1 MRPRLVGTGV
11 LGISLLLAAVACAG
25 PPAPP
30 AQTPT
35 APAVRQ
41 APSPTPP
48 PAAPAFDTDRVV
60 ATIRFLAGEIGSR
73 PAGSEASRRAAEY
86 LVGRLRAL
94 GYRAETQPFTFRDYV
109 DRGSE
114 LRVVGGRL
122 LTANTLR
129 DSPAG
134 SVRGPLAPAGLG
146 RPEEVAAADLRGK
159 IALVQRGAIT
169 FREKVRN
176 AAAAGAVGVIIYN
189 NQPGNF
195 RGTLG
200 EPGPVPA
207 VSVSQEDGTALAEQL
222 RNGRLEVELVVGAE
236 VREVADQNV
245 VAVRPGTSGR
255 VVIIGGHYDSV
266 PDGPGANDNA
276 SGTAISLELARLLAA
291 AGYPHEVRVIL
302 FGAEENGLIGSAEY
316 VRSLDGETRRRI
328 IAMLNLD
335 MVGVGERLRLGGS
348 PELVNL
354 AMELAGNLGLR
365 PERLPP
371 DQGGGSDHAN
381 FIRENIPALFFWRP
395 DDPAYHT
402 AGDRPENIE
411 PARVAEV
418 GRLALAVLEALS
430 RR

>member
-1 MRPRLVGTGV
+1 MGKGLLQTEV
-11 LGISLLLAAVACAG
+11 LAILLLAGVACAQ
-25 PPAPP
+25 PPLPA

-35 APAVRQ
+35 AAVGQ
-41 APSPTPP
+41 PPGPTP
-48 PAAPAFDTDRVV
+48 ASTIPAFDTDRVM
-60 ATIRFLAGEIGSR
+60 ATIRFLAGEIGTR
-73 PAGSEASRRAAEY
+73 PAGSEASRRAAEH
-86 LVGRLRAL
+86 LVAQLRVL
-94 GYRAETQPFTFRDYV
+94 GYRAETQPFTFREYV

-114 LRVVGGRL
+114 LRVVGGRPVS
-122 LTANTLR
+122 ANTLR

-134 SVRGPLAPAGLG
+134 SVRGLLAAAGLG
-146 RPEEVAAADLRGK
+146 RPEDVAAADLRGK
-159 IALVQRGAIT
+159 VALVQRGAIT

-176 AAAAGAVGVIIYN
+176 AAAAGAVGVVVYN

-207 VSVSQEDGTALAEQL
+207 VSISQEDGTALAEQL
-222 RNGRLEVELVVGAE
+222 KSDRLEVELAVRAE
-236 VREVADQNV
+236 VRQVADQNV

-276 SGTAISLELARLLAA
+276 SGTAISLELARILAA
-291 AGYPHEVRVIL
+291 SGYPHELRVIL

-316 VRSLDGETRRRI
+316 VRTLDEETKRRV

-348 PELVNL
+348 LELVNL
-354 AMELAGNLGLR
+354 AVELAANLGLR
-365 PERLPP
+365 PERLSS
-371 DQGGGSDHAN
+371 DQAGGSDHVN
-381 FIRENIPALFFWRP
+381 FLRENIPALFFWRP

-402 AGDRPENIE
+402 ASDRPENVE
-411 PARVAEV
+411 PARVEEV
-418 GRLALAVLEALS
+418 GRLAMAVLEALA

>member
-1 MRPRLVGTGV
+1 ML
-11 LGISLLLAAVACAG
+11 LILLLAGVACAQPL
-25 PPAPP
+25 PPATR
-30 AQTPT
+30 TPT
-35 APAVRQ
+35 PAGQ
-41 APSPTPP
+41 STGPTPVP
-48 PAAPAFDTDRVV
+48 TPPAFDTGRVM
-60 ATIRFLAGEIGSR
+60 ATIRFLAGEIGTR

-86 LVGRLRAL
+86 LAAQLQTL
-94 GYRAETQPFTFRDYV
+94 GYRVETQPFTFRDYV

-114 LRVVGGRL
+114 LRVVGGRPVS
-122 LTANTLR
+122 ANTLR

-134 SVRGPLAPAGLG
+134 SVRGLLAAAGLG
-146 RPEEVAAADLRGK
+146 RPEDVAAADLRGK
-159 IALVQRGAIT
+159 IALVQRGTIT

-176 AAAAGAVGVIIYN
+176 AAAAGAVGVVIYN

-207 VSVSQEDGTALAEQL
+207 VSISQEDGAALAEQL
-222 RNGRLEVELVVGAE
+222 KSGRLEVELTVRAE
-236 VREVADQNV
+236 VRQVADQNV

-276 SGTAISLELARLLAA
+276 SGTAISLELARILAA
-291 AGYPHEVRVIL
+291 GGYPHEVRVIL

-316 VRSLDGETRRRI
+316 VRTLDEETKRRV

-348 PELVNL
+348 PELVNM
-354 AMELAGNLGLR
+354 AVELAANLGLR

-371 DQGGGSDHAN
+371 DQGGGSDHVN
-381 FIRENIPALFFWRP
+381 FLRENIPALFFWRP

-402 AGDRPENIE
+402 AGDRPENVE
-411 PARVAEV
+411 PARVEEV
-418 GRLALAVLEALS
+418 ARLALAVLEALA